1 MTTTVQ
7 RDAVWGTSVSEE
19 IGGRDRRLLRFVA
32 RHGVVCVDQVRR
44 ELGVGRTAAYRR
56 VAACIEAGLLER
68 IDLLREEPSLL
79 RATRQGLRYVGL
91 GGLRVAE
98 ISPGAVAHSLRC
110 TTVAQIGGEQFG
122 HDLIRTEREL
132 VFAEQLAGRPLASA
146 VMGRLP
152 NRKPRLH
159 RPDLVLLV
167 DELSCASEDLPD
179 PGGSQG
185 PSRSRT
191 QGGRGAERTE
201 VRERAART
209 EDAEMRSA
217 PGSHRV
223 IAIEV
228 ELTPK
233 SPGRLEAILRA
244 WRQADCV
251 WRVDYYCAPGQTRRA
266 VERAAA
272 KVRMGERI
280 LIAEALPR

>member
-1 MTTTVQ
+1 MTSAKQ

-19 IGGRDRRLLRFVA
+19 TGGRDRRLLRFVA

-79 RATRQGLRYVGL
+79 RATRQGLKYVGL
-91 GGLRVAE
+91 GGLCVAE
-98 ISPGAVAHSLRC
+98 ISPGAVPHWLQC

-146 VMGRLP
+146 VVGRLR

-159 RPDLVLLV
+159 RPDLVLLT
-167 DELSCASEDLPD
+167 EK
-179 PGGSQG
+179 G
-185 PSRSRT
+185 P
-191 QGGRGAERTE
+191 
-201 VRERAART
+201 
-209 EDAEMRSA
+209 
-217 PGSHRV
+217 

-233 SPGRLEAILRA
+233 SPGRLEAILSA
-244 WRQADCV
+244 WRRADWI
-251 WRVDYYCAPGQTRRA
+251 WRVDYYCAPGQTHRA

-280 LIAEALPR
+280 FIAEGLPR